1 MKTIVKS
8 SLGLL
13 ALAATFAITTN
24 ASGQEEPE
32 DYRQAYGT
40 TAHPDAP
47 DLQAAAAALAPI
59 KPIVVIAKS
68 SYATGGVG
76 LRNRGAGNISVSGL
90 VGAPKLT
97 FIYWAVISIG
107 APPAPATSINVQR
120 LFPLP
125 VSPVVNLPGVVVG
138 VGPSPCWNPAGAA
151 AVISVYRAVVP
162 MPAVATGNGS
172 YQVTLNPGAG
182 GLINGADPWTAPP
195 VFPLWEGA
203 SLVMVGNGVGTV
215 SVYDAGLAGNTFAPN
230 PPFNYTLVL
239 PVAAPGVRTL
249 FDNIGA
255 DGQHVLGVS
264 RKASQHQS
272 DETTTVNGFL
282 TAGPGSKYTDSDWNG
297 SSALPVP
304 ELWDDTGHDITPAT
318 PAGTAALNFVINS
331 ALGPADCL
339 TPVANVVE
347 ED

>member
-1 MKTIVKS
+1 MNAIVKS
-8 SLGLL
+8 SLGLV
-13 ALAATFAITTN
+13 ALAATLALTTN

-40 TAHPDAP
+40 TAHPDAT
-47 DLQAAAAALAPI
+47 DLQGAAAALTPV

-68 SYATGGVG
+68 SYASGGVG

-90 VGAPKLT
+90 VGAPTLT
-97 FIYWAVISIG
+97 FIYWAVISVG
-107 APPAPATSINVQR
+107 PVPAPATSINVQR
-120 LFPLP
+120 LYPIP
-125 VSPVVNLPGVVVG
+125 ASAVVNLPGVVVG
-138 VGPSPCWNPAGAA
+138 VGPSPCWNPAGAVA
-151 AVISVYRAVVP
+151 TITVYRAVVP
-162 MPAVATGNGS
+162 SPGVAAGNGS
-172 YQVTLNPGAG
+172 YQITLNPGAG
-182 GLINGADPWTAPP
+182 GLVNGADPWTAPP

-203 SLVMVGNGVGTV
+203 SLVMVGKGVGTV

-239 PVAAPGVRTL
+239 PIVAPGVRTL

-264 RKASQHQS
+264 RKASTHES

-282 TAGPGSKYTDSDWNG
+282 AAGHGSKYIDSDWNG

-331 ALGPADCL
+331 ALAPADCL